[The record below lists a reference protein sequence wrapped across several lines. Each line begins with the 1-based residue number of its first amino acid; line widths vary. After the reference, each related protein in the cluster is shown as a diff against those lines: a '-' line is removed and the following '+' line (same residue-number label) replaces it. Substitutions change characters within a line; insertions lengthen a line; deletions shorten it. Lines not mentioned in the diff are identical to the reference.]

1 MNHSR
6 LAGIAGLTHVGRR
19 RRNNQDAIAWDG
31 ELGLALVADG
41 VGGGN
46 AGEIASATAARSV
59 SGDLRSAMRR
69 PHTADESSASRQSR
83 SALARE
89 LVRRANQRILTAADR
104 EAGKSGM
111 QTTLAMTLLGE
122 DFVTIATLGDSR
134 IYRLRDGTLA
144 RLTRDHSLADELGMR
159 GLLSASQ
166 VARSTLRSTLSRALG
181 SKGSPEADIA
191 HHELQSG
198 DLFML
203 CTDGLTNALDDAEI
217 ATLLTSGC
225 ESLNELAA
233 AAVDMA
239 NQRGGHDNISVII
252 LRIA

>member
-19 RRNNQDAIAWDG
+19 RRSNQDAIAWDG

-59 SGDLRSAMRR
+59 TGDLRSAMRI
-69 PHTADESSASRQSR
+69 ADRRRASHESR

-89 LVRRANQRILTAADR
+89 LVRRANQRILATADR
-104 EAGKSGM
+104 EPDTAGM

-134 IYRLRDGTLA
+134 IYRLRNGTLE

-166 VARSTLRSTLSRALG
+166 VARSTLRNTLSRALG
-181 SKGSPEADIA
+181 MQGSPEADIA
-191 HHELQSG
+191 HHELESG
-198 DLFML
+198 DLLML
-203 CTDGLTNALDDAEI
+203 CTDGLTKAVSDTEI
-217 ATLLTSGC
+217 AALLTSGQRR
-225 ESLNELAA
+225 LDELAA
-233 AAVDMA
+233 AAVELA
-239 NQRGGHDNISVII
+239 NRRGGRDNISVIV
-252 LRIA
+252 LQIA